1 MLSSGMQ
8 NVQAFFSEE
17 ELFWVTPQN
26 KCVYIGGGI
35 LHRNNLTSL
44 RGKKLTVSSSK
55 P

>member
-8 NVQAFFSEE
+8 YVQAFFSEE

-26 KCVYIGGGI
+26 RCVYIGGGI
-35 LHRNNLTSL
+35 LHRNNFTSL
-44 RGKKLTVSSSK
+44 RGKKLTVCSSK